1 MLIIFVSLVSRQLS
15 KCLLQ
20 LLRDRLVF
28 LLLEHQI
35 ILKPVD
41 LQVRMIY
48 RNIGSL
54 NRDWCVHFNLRQYRK
69 ELAKKKVVAPSSK
82 IRKSDKLFGIF
93 CKKIHSRVLYEKS
106 YKIPQPGNFL

>member
-35 ILKPVD
+35 ILKPVH

-48 RNIGSL
+48 
-54 NRDWCVHFNLRQYRK
+54 K
-69 ELAKKKVVAPSSK
+69 AKAFV
-82 IRKSDKLFGIF
+82 G
-93 CKKIHSRVLYEKS
+93 
-106 YKIPQPGNFL
+106 

>member
-35 ILKPVD
+35 ILETVD
-41 LQVRMIY
+41 LQVRRIY
-48 RNIGSL
+48 KANAFVGENRRNEIVDL
-54 NRDWCVHFNLRQYRK
+54 PQF
-69 ELAKKKVVAPSSK
+69 VVSQ
-82 IRKSDKLFGIF
+82 
-93 CKKIHSRVLYEKS
+93 HSFQQTLLS
-106 YKIPQPGNFL
+106 PLHG

>member
-35 ILKPVD
+35 ILKTVD

-48 RNIGSL
+48 KTNAFVGENRRNEIVDL
-54 NRDWCVHFNLRQYRK
+54 PQF
-69 ELAKKKVVAPSSK
+69 VVSQ
-82 IRKSDKLFGIF
+82 
-93 CKKIHSRVLYEKS
+93 HSFQQTLLS
-106 YKIPQPGNFL
+106 PLHG

>member
-1 MLIIFVSLVSRQLS
+1 MLIIFVSLVSGQLS

-35 ILKPVD
+35 ILKTVD

-48 RNIGSL
+48 VAKVFFR
-54 NRDWCVHFNLRQYRK
+54 RK
-69 ELAKKKVVAPSSK
+69 
-82 IRKSDKLFGIF
+82 
-93 CKKIHSRVLYEKS
+93 
-106 YKIPQPGNFL
+106 

>member
-20 LLRDRLVF
+20 LLRDRLVL

-35 ILKPVD
+35 ILKTVD

-48 RNIGSL
+48 MAKAFVGENRRNEIVDL
-54 NRDWCVHFNLRQYRK
+54 PQFV
-69 ELAKKKVVAPSSK
+69 
-82 IRKSDKLFGIF
+82 IF
-93 CKKIHSRVLYEKS
+93 QHSFQQTLLS
-106 YKIPQPGNFL
+106 PLHG

>member
-1 MLIIFVSLVSRQLS
+1 MLIIFVSLVSGQLS

-35 ILKPVD
+35 ILKTVD

-48 RNIGSL
+48 KTNAFVGENRRNEIVDLPQFVIS
-54 NRDWCVHFNLRQYRK
+54 Q
-69 ELAKKKVVAPSSK
+69 
-82 IRKSDKLFGIF
+82 
-93 CKKIHSRVLYEKS
+93 HSFQQTLLS
-106 YKIPQPGNFL
+106 PLHG

>member
-1 MLIIFVSLVSRQLS
+1 MLIIFVSLVSGQLS

-35 ILKPVD
+35 ILKTVD

-48 RNIGSL
+48 
-54 NRDWCVHFNLRQYRK
+54 V
-69 ELAKKKVVAPSSK
+69 AKA
-82 IRKSDKLFGIF
+82 
-93 CKKIHSRVLYEKS
+93 
-106 YKIPQPGNFL
+106 FLG